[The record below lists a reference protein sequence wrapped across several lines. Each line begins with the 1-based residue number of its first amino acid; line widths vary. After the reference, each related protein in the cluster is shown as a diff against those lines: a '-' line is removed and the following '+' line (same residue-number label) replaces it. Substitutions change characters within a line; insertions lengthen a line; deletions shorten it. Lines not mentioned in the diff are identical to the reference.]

1 MAITE
6 IEDRISDI
14 INQDNHEQFIYDFL
28 NIYDFPKAT
37 ITKLRKGTNN
47 LAKAPGEV
55 YLKNRLYFKQT
66 DSNLMQSF
74 VDVKDKVEQLGSKPR
89 YIMVTDFKNV
99 LAEDTKTGDTLD
111 VEFARLPQKF
121 EFFLA
126 WNGIEKADF
135 DKENPADIRAA
146 ERFAKLYDVVVKDNP
161 KATRHGLNLFLI
173 RVLFCLFAED
183 TDIFDKNL
191 FTNRL
196 KELTKSDGSDLDNF
210 IDKLFI
216 VLDIEK
222 AKRPADTPSWLADF
236 PYVDGDLFKS
246 PHEHLKFTEHSRKL
260 IIDAGEKLEW
270 DQINPDILGSMI
282 QAVASE
288 DSRSHLGM
296 HYTSVPNIMKV
307 IKPLFLDD
315 LRRSFE
321 DARGNEQKLNKLYDR
336 IGKIKF
342 MDPACGS
349 GNFLIITY
357 KELRQ
362 LEIDILKELNRM
374 GIATMY
380 VPSVTLAQFYGIEID
395 DFACDVTRLSL
406 WIAEHQM
413 NKQLHK
419 EIADAV
425 RPTLPLQHAGAII
438 CGNALRIDWDDV
450 VPHHNKDEVY
460 LFGNPPYLGYSLQDK
475 EQKKDMDYVFKETLN
490 PRRLDYIS
498 AWFYKAA
505 LFTEHILGKYAFVTT
520 NSINQGEQVAK
531 LWPHILNRVTIDFAY
546 PSFVWKNNATHNAG
560 VIVSIIGL
568 QPRTNNNNI
577 HQLFVGNSVHKV
589 KNINAYLTP
598 SSNVI
603 VKSQRHSLS
612 DLPRVTNGS
621 RPVDGG
627 YLILSLEEYKKLVEN
642 YPETK
647 GICKKM
653 VGSTE
658 FLNGRIRYCLWMPNE
673 RIYDKYKHIPFIKKR
688 VDLVRKFRQ
697 SGGAS
702 AKSVAN
708 EPWSFFLKK
717 EYEDSISRNKVN
729 KQTKGMNII
738 IPRHS
743 SGNRKYIPMGILS
756 KEVLVSDSAN
766 VIYDAPLWLL
776 GILESR
782 MHMTWVETVGGKLK
796 KDYRYSGNLVYNTF
810 PVPDLST
817 RRKNEIEDLVWK
829 ILDIRDE
836 EGGTLAELYGS
847 PLAEKNPKPM
857 NPRLLATHQE
867 LDQVVDRA
875 YRDRPFKNDNER
887 LALLLDMYSNKV
899 GEQRNVK

>member
-6 IEDRISDI
+6 IEDRITDI
-14 INQDNHEQFIYDFL
+14 IDHKDRNQFIYDFL
-28 NIYDFPKAT
+28 SVYDFPKAT

-47 LAKAPGEV
+47 LSKEPGEV
-55 YLKNRLYFKQT
+55 YLKNRLYFKQVSS
-66 DSNLMQSF
+66 DLMQSF
-74 VDVKDKVEQLGSKPR
+74 VDIKEKVNQLGSKPR

-111 VEFARLPQKF
+111 VEFERLPQKF

-161 KATRHGLNLFLI
+161 TATRHGLNLFLI

-183 TDIFDKNL
+183 TDIFEKNL

-196 KELTKSDGSDLDNF
+196 KVLTKPDGSDLDSF
-210 IDKLFI
+210 ISELFS
-216 VLDIEK
+216 VLDVEK
-222 AKRPADTPSWLADF
+222 SQRSAETPSWLSDF
-236 PYVDGDLFKS
+236 PYVDGDLFKDS
-246 PHEHLKFTEHSRKL
+246 HEHLKFTEHSRKL

-315 LRRSFE
+315 LRQTFE
-321 DARGNEQKLNKLYDR
+321 DAKGNERKLNQLYDR

-380 VPSVTLAQFYGIEID
+380 VPSVTLDQFYGIEID

-425 RPTLPLQHAGAII
+425 RPTLPLQHAGAIV
-438 CGNALRIDWDDV
+438 CENALRINWNEVLPHGKDD
-450 VPHHNKDEVY
+450 EIY
-460 LFGNPPYLGYSLQDK
+460 LFGNPPYLGAKKQTK
-475 EQKKDMDYVFKETLN
+475 EQKTDLKLTEADIPHYKT
-490 PRRLDYIS
+490 LDYITG
-498 AWFYKAA
+498 WFYKSAMMIS
-505 LFTEHILGKYAFVTT
+505 HNKKIQSAFVTT
-520 NSINQGEQVAK
+520 NSICQGEQVGK
-531 LWPHILNRVTIDFAY
+531 LWPYIFIKNVDISFAY
-546 PSFVWKNNATHNAG
+546 QSFKWSNSAKNNAG
-560 VIVSIIGL
+560 VTVNIVGIKSHSLQKNKYILTNKTIKRVENISPYLTSAPNIIVTTATSPLFTEFNIHFGNMPNDGGGLIVSKKKYSRFKAEGSAKYLRKFIGSKELMNSTFRYCIWLPYKEKNEIVQRALSFPTIASRVEISYEHRMQRNLTNLAKYPWKFRDTHMANNHTLII
-568 QPRTNNNNI
+568 PAVTSENRIYAPMTIIDANTI
-577 HQLFVGNSVHKV
+577 
-589 KNINAYLTP
+589 
-598 SSNVI
+598 SSN
-603 VKSQRHSLS
+603 R
-612 DLPRVTNGS
+612 
-621 RPVDGG
+621 
-627 YLILSLEEYKKLVEN
+627 N
-642 YPETK
+642 Y
-647 GICKKM
+647 C
-653 VGSTE
+653 
-658 FLNGRIRYCLWMPNE
+658 
-673 RIYDKYKHIPFIKKR
+673 IYDGP
-688 VDLVRKFRQ
+688 
-697 SGGAS
+697 
-702 AKSVAN
+702 
-708 EPWSFFLKK
+708 
-717 EYEDSISRNKVN
+717 
-729 KQTKGMNII
+729 T
-738 IPRHS
+738 
-743 SGNRKYIPMGILS
+743 
-756 KEVLVSDSAN
+756 
-766 VIYDAPLWLL
+766 WLL
-776 GILESR
+776 GVLQSK
-782 MHMTWVETVGGKLK
+782 MHMCWLRAVGGKLET
-796 KDYRYSGNLVYNTF
+796 RFNYSRNIVYNTF
-810 PVPDLST
+810 PVPKLST
-817 RRKNEIEDLVWK
+817 RRKNEIENLVWK

-847 PLAEKNPKPM
+847 PLAAKNPKPM
-857 NPRLLATHQE
+857 NPRLKSAHEE

-875 YRDRPFKNDNER
+875 YQDRPFKDDNER
-887 LALLLDMYSNKV
+887 LALLLDMYSQKV
-899 GEQRNVK
+899 NEERK

>member
-6 IEDRISDI
+6 IEDRITDI
-14 INQDNHEQFIYDFL
+14 INQDNRDEFIYDFL
-28 NIYDFPKAT
+28 SVYDFPKAT

-47 LAKAPGEV
+47 LAKEPGAV
-55 YLKNRLYFKQT
+55 YLKNRLYYKQVAV
-66 DSNLMQSF
+66 DSNLMQRF
-74 VDVKDKVEQLGSKPR
+74 VDLKQKIRESGAKPR

-99 LAEDTKTGDTLD
+99 LAEDTKTEDTLD
-111 VEFARLPQKF
+111 VEFKRLPQKF

-161 KATRHGLNLFLI
+161 DASRHGLNLFLI

-183 TDIFDKNL
+183 TDIFEKNL
-191 FTNRL
+191 FTNRI
-196 KELTKSDGSDLDNF
+196 KELTNDDGSNLDHF
-210 IDKLFI
+210 FKTLFS

-222 AKRPADTPSWLADF
+222 ANRPIETPSWLVDF
-236 PYVDGDLFKS
+236 PYVDGDLFKD
-246 PHEHLKFTEHSRKL
+246 PHESLKFTQHSRKL

-307 IKPLFLDD
+307 IKPLFLDE
-315 LRRSFE
+315 LRKSFE
-321 DARGNEQKLNKLYDR
+321 EDRGNEKKLNELYDR

-380 VPSVTLAQFYGIEID
+380 VPSVTLDQFYGIEID

-425 RPTLPLQHAGAII
+425 RPTLPLQHAGAIV
-438 CGNALRIDWDDV
+438 CENALRIDWNEVLPHKKDD
-450 VPHHNKDEVY
+450 EIY
-460 LFGNPPYLGYSLQDK
+460 LFGNPPYLGAKRQTA
-475 EQKKDMDYVFKETLN
+475 EQKRDLLN
-490 PRRLDYIS
+490 ALGGNKGYKKLDYIAGWFQKS
-498 AWFYKAA
+498 ADYIYDSQAQS
-505 LFTEHILGKYAFVTT
+505 GFVTT
-520 NSINQGEQVAK
+520 NSIVQGEQVK
-531 LWPHILNRVTIDFAY
+531 RLWPNILDKCYIQFAY
-546 PSFVWKNNATHNAG
+546 TSFKWRNNARGNAG
-560 VIVSIIGL
+560 VTVSIIGL
-568 QPRTNNNNI
+568 AT
-577 HQLFVGNSVHKV
+577 LASDHKKRLIDNDRVRVV
-589 KNINAYLTP
+589 KNISPYLTEGA
-598 SSNVI
+598 NEI
-603 VKSQRHSLS
+603 IKSTTKNINGNMPIASLGC
-612 DLPRVTNGS
+612 LPL
-621 RPVDGG
+621 DGG
-627 YLILSLEEYKKLVEN
+627 NLILSDGIYKKVIEQNPDILH
-642 YPETK
+642 
-647 GICKKM
+647 IIKKYI
-653 VGSTE
+653 GSNE
-658 FLNGRIRYCLWMPNE
+658 LINNKVRYALWMNQAT
-673 RIYDKYKHIPFIKKR
+673 YYKYKNIPLVQER
-688 VDLVRKFRQ
+688 VALVKKFRRN
-697 SGGAS
+697 GGQS
-702 AKSVAN
+702 AKSA
-708 EPWSFFLKK
+708 
-717 EYEDSISRNKVN
+717 VN
-729 KQTKGMNII
+729 KPYEFFTRKLRDECIEKAHNHEMMTII
-738 IPRHS
+738 IPRVS
-743 SGNRKYIPMGILS
+743 SENRLYVPMGMVQ
-756 KEVLVSDSAN
+756 EDTVVSDSATA
-766 VIYDAPLWLL
+766 VYDASLWLL
-776 GILESR
+776 GLLESR
-782 MHMTWVETVGGKLK
+782 MHMTWLRAVGGRLK
-796 KDYRYSGNLVYNTF
+796 TDYRYSASLVYNTF
-810 PVPDLST
+810 PVPELST

-847 PLAEKNPKPM
+847 PLAAKNPKPM
-857 NPRLLATHQE
+857 NPRLKAAHEE

-875 YRDRPFKNDNER
+875 YRDQPFKDDNER
-887 LALLLDMYSNKV
+887 LALLLDMYSKKV
-899 GEQRNVK
+899 DEANEQ

>member
-6 IEDRISDI
+6 IEDRITDI
-14 INQDNHEQFIYDFL
+14 INQNDPNEFIYDFL
-28 NIYDFPKAT
+28 SVYDFPKAT

-47 LAKAPGEV
+47 LAKESGEAF
-55 YLKNRLYFKQT
+55 LKNRLYYKQV
-66 DSNLMQSF
+66 DGDLMQSF
-74 VDVKDKVEQLGSKPR
+74 VDVKEKVNQLGSKPR

-111 VEFARLPQKF
+111 VEFERLPQKF

-161 KATRHGLNLFLI
+161 EATRHGLNLFLI

-183 TDIFDKNL
+183 TDIFEKNL

-196 KELTKSDGSDLDNF
+196 KELTKFDGSDLDSF
-210 IDKLFI
+210 ISELFS
-216 VLDIEK
+216 VLDVEK
-222 AKRPADTPSWLADF
+222 SHRSAETPSWLSDF
-236 PYVDGDLFKS
+236 PYVDGDLFKD

-307 IKPLFLDD
+307 IKPLFLDE
-315 LRRSFE
+315 LRQAFE
-321 DARGNEQKLNKLYDR
+321 NAKGNEKKLNQLYDR

-380 VPSVTLAQFYGIEID
+380 VPSVTLDQFYGIEIE

-419 EIADAV
+419 EIADAI
-425 RPTLPLQHAGAII
+425 RPTLPLQHAGAIV
-438 CGNALRIDWDDV
+438 CGNALRIDWNKV
-450 VPHHNKDEVY
+450 LPHQKDDEVY
-460 LFGNPPYLGYSLQDK
+460 LFGNPPYLGARKQSK
-475 EQKKDMDYVFKETLN
+475 NQKKDLQELLSNMRGMN
-490 PRRLDYIS
+490 SLDYIS
-498 AWFYKAA
+498 GWFVKG
-505 LFTEHILGKYAFVTT
+505 ILYISGTDARYSFVTT
-520 NSINQGEQVAK
+520 NSITQGEQVSI
-531 LWPHILNRVTIDFAY
+531 LWPFIFEHEGTIIAAY
-546 PSFVWKNNATHNAG
+546 TSFSWSNNAKNNAG
-560 VIVSIIGL
+560 VTVSIISIADKSRFRGKKIL
-568 QPRTNNNNI
+568 ISANRKKYVDNI
-577 HQLFVGNSVHKV
+577 SP
-589 KNINAYLTP
+589 YL
-598 SSNVI
+598 
-603 VKSQRHSLS
+603 
-612 DLPRVTNGS
+612 TNGS
-621 RPVDGG
+621 NLVVRKSNKPISEELPDINFGNMANDGG
-627 YLILSLEEYKKLVEN
+627 NYIFKNNEYGCLPSDIKKF
-642 YPETK
+642 
-647 GICKKM
+647 CKKF
-653 VGSTE
+653 VSAKEFIQGGS
-658 FLNGRIRYCLWMPNE
+658 RYCLWLYNVP
-673 RIYDKYKHIPFIKKR
+673 
-688 VDLVRKFRQ
+688 
-697 SGGAS
+697 
-702 AKSVAN
+702 AN
-708 EPWSFFLKK
+708 EYKDNEFIVNRINNVKNYRLNSKRKATQKLAQKPELFGEIRWKDNSDFIFIP
-717 EYEDSISRNKVN
+717 EVSSESR
-729 KQTKGMNII
+729 M
-738 IPRHS
+738 
-743 SGNRKYIPMGILS
+743 YIPMGFITESSVVAAPNL
-756 KEVLVSDSAN
+756 EVYNAK
-766 VIYDAPLWLL
+766 LWQL

-782 MHMTWVETVGGKLK
+782 MHMIWVKSVSGKLETRI
-796 KDYRYSGNLVYNTF
+796 RYSASLAYNTF
-810 PVPDLST
+810 PVPKLST
-817 RRKNEIEDLVWK
+817 HRKNEIEELVWK

-847 PLAEKNPKPM
+847 PLAAKNPKPM
-857 NPRLLATHQE
+857 NPRLKAAHEE

-875 YRDRPFKNDNER
+875 YRDRPFKDDNER
-887 LALLLDMYSNKV
+887 LALLLDMYSRKV
-899 GEQRNVK
+899 NEEK

>member
-6 IEDRISDI
+6 IEDRITDI

-28 NIYDFPKAT
+28 NVYDFPKAT

-47 LAKAPGEV
+47 LAKESDEV

-66 DSNLMQSF
+66 NSDLMQSF
-74 VDVKDKVEQLGSKPR
+74 VDVKEKVDQLGSKPR

-111 VEFARLPQKF
+111 VEFERLPQKF

-126 WNGIEKADF
+126 WNGIERADF

-146 ERFAKLYDVVVKDNP
+146 ERFAKLYDVVLKDNP
-161 KATRHGLNLFLI
+161 EATRHGLNLFLI

-183 TDIFDKNL
+183 TDIFEKNL

-196 KELTKSDGSDLDNF
+196 KELTKQDGSDLDSF
-210 IDKLFI
+210 IDQLFG
-216 VLDIEK
+216 VLDVEK
-222 AKRPADTPSWLADF
+222 DKRPADTPSWLADF
-236 PYVDGDLFKS
+236 PYVDGDLFKD
-246 PHEHLKFTEHSRKL
+246 PHEHLKLTEHSRKL

-315 LRRSFE
+315 LRQAFE
-321 DARGNEQKLNKLYDR
+321 DAKGNETKLNELYDR

-380 VPSVTLAQFYGIEID
+380 VPSVTLDQFYGIEID

-425 RPTLPLQHAGAII
+425 RPTLPLQHAGAIV
-438 CGNALRIDWDDV
+438 CGNALRIDWNNV
-450 VPHHNKDEVY
+450 LPHEKDDEVY
-460 LFGNPPYLGYSLQDK
+460 LFGNPPYLGSKKQGK
-475 EQKKDMDYVFKETLN
+475 EQKQDISDLFSNVKN
-490 PRRLDYIS
+490 HRILDYICG
-498 AWFYKAA
+498 WFFLASQFIEKNKNA
-505 LFTEHILGKYAFVTT
+505 KMAFVSTD
-520 NSINQGEQVAK
+520 SITQGEQVFT
-531 LWPHILNRVTIDFAY
+531 LWQTILNKDISIAFAY
-546 PSFVWKNNATHNAG
+546 SPFVWSNNAKNNAGVVVTIIGLSHTDDLISKKLFHKGTVKEVDNITPYLTEGPTILVRKESQPLFAQHVLHFG
-560 VIVSIIGL
+560 NMPNDGKALIVNRDNYQKFQSHGADIYLKKYIGSKEFIHSTYRYCIWLPFTQINSTVKQALGNSLIKGRVKLSKEHRLSSKDKSANKLAKFPWKFRDTRVPENYSIIIPSVSSENRLYVPMGIEPKNVIVSNL
-568 QPRTNNNNI
+568 
-577 HQLFVGNSVHKV
+577 
-589 KNINAYLTP
+589 AYVIFDGP
-598 SSNVI
+598 S
-603 VKSQRHSLS
+603 
-612 DLPRVTNGS
+612 
-621 RPVDGG
+621 
-627 YLILSLEEYKKLVEN
+627 
-642 YPETK
+642 
-647 GICKKM
+647 
-653 VGSTE
+653 
-658 FLNGRIRYCLWMPNE
+658 
-673 RIYDKYKHIPFIKKR
+673 
-688 VDLVRKFRQ
+688 
-697 SGGAS
+697 
-702 AKSVAN
+702 
-708 EPWSFFLKK
+708 
-717 EYEDSISRNKVN
+717 
-729 KQTKGMNII
+729 
-738 IPRHS
+738 
-743 SGNRKYIPMGILS
+743 
-756 KEVLVSDSAN
+756 
-766 VIYDAPLWLL
+766 WLL
-776 GILESR
+776 GLLESR
-782 MHMTWVETVGGKLK
+782 MHMAWLKVIGGKMGTSF
-796 KDYRYSGNLVYNTF
+796 RYTAGLVYNTF
-810 PVPDLST
+810 PIPDISD
-817 RRKNEIEDLVWK
+817 RRKKEIEDLVWK

-836 EGGTLAELYGS
+836 EGGSLAELYGS

-857 NPRLLATHQE
+857 NPRLLAAHQE

-875 YRDRPFKNDNER
+875 YRNRPFEDDNER
-887 LALLLDMYSNKV
+887 LSLLLNMYSQKV
-899 GEQRNVK
+899 NEEK

>member
-1 MAITE
+1 MLNGVLIMAITE
-6 IEDRISDI
+6 IEDRITEI
-14 INQDNHEQFIYDFL
+14 INQNDPNEFIYDFL
-28 NIYDFPKAT
+28 SVYDFPKAT

-47 LAKAPGEV
+47 LAKESGEV
-55 YLKNRLYFKQT
+55 FLKNRLYYKQV
-66 DSNLMQSF
+66 DGDLMQSF
-74 VDVKDKVEQLGSKPR
+74 VDVKEKVNQLGSKPR

-111 VEFARLPQKF
+111 VEFQRLPQKF

-161 KATRHGLNLFLI
+161 EATRHGLNLFLI

-183 TDIFDKNL
+183 TDIFEKNL

-196 KELTKSDGSDLDNF
+196 KELTKPDGSDLDSF
-210 IDKLFI
+210 ISELFS
-216 VLDIEK
+216 VLDVEK
-222 AKRPADTPSWLADF
+222 SQRSAETPSWLSDF
-236 PYVDGDLFKS
+236 PYVDGDLFKD

-307 IKPLFLDD
+307 IKPLFLDE
-315 LRRSFE
+315 LRQAFE
-321 DARGNEQKLNKLYDR
+321 DAKGNEKELNQLYDR

-380 VPSVTLAQFYGIEID
+380 VPSVTLDQFYGIEID

-425 RPTLPLQHAGAII
+425 RPTLPLQHAGAIV
-438 CGNALRIDWDDV
+438 CGNALRIDWNEV
-450 VPHHNKDEVY
+450 LPHEKDDEVY
-460 LFGNPPYLGYSLQDK
+460 LFGNPPYYGARKQTK
-475 EQKKDMDYVFKETLN
+475 EQKIDLVFALN
-490 PRRLDYIS
+490 NIKGSKSLDYIS
-498 AWFYKAA
+498 GWFFKG
-505 LFTEHILGKYAFVTT
+505 FNFIDQENGRFAFVTT
-520 NSINQGEQVAK
+520 NSICQGEQVSY
-531 LWPHILNRVTIDFAY
+531 LWPEMFKRHLQIIFAY
-546 PSFVWKNNATHNAG
+546 TSFKWSNNAKNNAG
-560 VIVSIIGL
+560 VTVNIVGIANRSNKTVQKMIYYD
-568 QPRTNNNNI
+568 N
-577 HQLFVGNSVHKV
+577 KA
-589 KNINAYLTP
+589 KNVSHISPYLTDG
-598 SSNVI
+598 SDLI
-603 VKSQRHSLS
+603 VKESSERIDDQ
-612 DLPRVTNGS
+612 LPRIKFGS
-621 RPVDGG
+621 MPNDGG
-627 YLILSLEEYKKLVEN
+627 YLRVTAEEYNSIPNDYRKYFKKF
-642 YPETK
+642 
-647 GICKKM
+647 
-653 VGSTE
+653 VGSSE
-658 FLNGRIRYCLWMPNE
+658 IINNKLKYCLWLYDQTDKRYLTNSFIVK
-673 RIYDKYKHIPFIKKR
+673 RISEVKKYRLSSKR
-688 VDLVRKFRQ
+688 AATRKLAETPELFGEVRW
-697 SGGAS
+697 
-702 AKSVAN
+702 
-708 EPWSFFLKK
+708 EP
-717 EYEDSISRNKVN
+717 
-729 KQTKGMNII
+729 
-738 IPRHS
+738 
-743 SGNRKYIPMGILS
+743 
-756 KEVLVSDSAN
+756 SDSTILIPAFSSEN
-766 VIYDAPLWLL
+766 RLYVPMVIVDNDVISSNKNYCIYNAALWLFGL
-776 GILESR
+776 LTSR
-782 MHMTWVETVGGKLK
+782 MHMTWMRSVGGRLET
-796 KDYRYSGNLVYNTF
+796 RYSYSSKLVYNTF
-810 PVPDLST
+810 PVPELSS

-847 PLAEKNPKPM
+847 PLAAKNPKPM
-857 NPRLLATHQE
+857 NSRLKAAHEE

-875 YRDRPFKNDNER
+875 YRDRPFKDDNER
-887 LALLLDMYSNKV
+887 LALLLDMYSKKV
-899 GEQRNVK
+899 NEEK

>member
-196 KELTKSDGSDLDNF
+196 KELTKPDGSDLDNF
-210 IDKLFI
+210 IDKLFS

-222 AKRPADTPSWLADF
+222 DKRPVATPSWLADF

-315 LRRSFE
+315 LRQAFE
-321 DARGNEQKLNKLYDR
+321 DAKGNEKKLNKLYDR

-362 LEIDILKELNRM
+362 LEIDILKELNQM

-380 VPSVTLAQFYGIEID
+380 VPSVTLDQFYGIEID

-425 RPTLPLQHAGAII
+425 RPTLPLQHAGAIV
-438 CGNALRIDWDDV
+438 CGNALRIDWNKV
-450 VPHHNKDEVY
+450 LPHRKSDEVY
-460 LFGNPPYLGYSLQDK
+460 LFGNPPYLGYSLQSK
-475 EQKKDMDYVFKETLN
+475 EQRTDLKRIFAGIKSSGY
-490 PRRLDYIS
+490 LDYIS
-498 AWFYKAA
+498 CWFKIASTYIKGDTAA
-505 LFTEHILGKYAFVTT
+505 KFAFVSTKSICRGIQVVPLWKDILKNQQIIFAYDSFAWGNNAANNAQVNVVIIGIANKIGNT
-520 NSINQGEQVAK
+520 NKYIYSGLSIKKVENITPYLSEGPNIFVAK
-531 LWPHILNRVTIDFAY
+531 SQTSIFELPKMLYGSKPSDGGGLLLDEAELSKTKKKY
-546 PSFVWKNNATHNAG
+546 PDITS
-560 VIVSIIGL
+560 VIHRFIGSKEL
-568 QPRTNNNNI
+568 
-577 HQLFVGNSVHKV
+577 
-589 KNINAYLTP
+589 INGIRRYAIWMDKEQYTKF
-598 SSNVI
+598 SSNEYIKSRINI
-603 VKSQRHSLS
+603 VVNSRKKS
-612 DLPRVTNGS
+612 
-621 RPVDGG
+621 
-627 YLILSLEEYKKLVEN
+627 KK
-642 YPETK
+642 
-647 GICKKM
+647 
-653 VGSTE
+653 
-658 FLNGRIRYCLWMPNE
+658 
-673 RIYDKYKHIPFIKKR
+673 
-688 VDLVRKFRQ
+688 
-697 SGGAS
+697 
-702 AKSVAN
+702 
-708 EPWSFFLKK
+708 
-717 EYEDSISRNKVN
+717 
-729 KQTKGMNII
+729 KQTRELAEQPWKFAEDRYVNSTSGVTLACPTI
-738 IPRHS
+738 S
-743 SGNRKYIPMGILS
+743 SGNRLYIPIAVVG
-756 KEVLVSDSAN
+756 N
-766 VIYDAPLWLL
+766 NTVISNTAQAIYNAPLWIM
-776 GILESR
+776 GIMESR
-782 MHMTWVETVGGKLK
+782 MFSTWLEAIGNKFTVNYIL
-796 KDYRYSGNLVYNTF
+796 SASLVYNTF
-810 PVPDLST
+810 PVPELSA
-817 RRKNEIEDLVWK
+817 RRKNEIEELVWH

-836 EGGTLAELYGS
+836 EGGTLADLYGS
-847 PLAEKNPKPM
+847 PLAAKNPKPM
-857 NPRLLATHQE
+857 NLRLLKAHQE

-875 YRDRPFKNDNER
+875 YRDRPFKDDNER
-887 LALLLDMYSNKV
+887 LSLLLNMYNEKIR
-899 GEQRNVK
+899 EQKHDDKK

>member
-6 IEDRISDI
+6 IEDRITDI
-14 INQDNHEQFIYDFL
+14 IDHKDRNQFIYDFL
-28 NIYDFPKAT
+28 SVYDFPKAT

-47 LAKAPGEV
+47 LSKEPGEV
-55 YLKNRLYFKQT
+55 YLKNRLYFKQVSS
-66 DSNLMQSF
+66 DLMQSF
-74 VDVKDKVEQLGSKPR
+74 VDIKEKVNQLGSKPR

-99 LAEDTKTGDTLD
+99 LAEDTQTNDTLD
-111 VEFARLPQKF
+111 VEFERLPQKF

-161 KATRHGLNLFLI
+161 GATRHGLNLFLI

-183 TDIFDKNL
+183 TDIFTKNL

-196 KELTKSDGSDLDNF
+196 KELTQPDGSDLD
-210 IDKLFI
+210 LFI
-216 VLDIEK
+216 NQLFSVLDIEK
-222 AKRPADTPSWLADF
+222 ANRPEDTPSWLADF
-236 PYVDGDLFKS
+236 PYVDGDLFIK
-246 PHEHLKFTEHSRKL
+246 PHEHLEFTEHSRKL

-315 LRRSFE
+315 LRKAFE
-321 DARGNEQKLNKLYDR
+321 DAKGNEKKLNELYDR

-380 VPSVTLAQFYGIEID
+380 VPSVTLDQFYGIEID

-425 RPTLPLQHAGAII
+425 RPTLPLQHAGAIV
-438 CGNALRIDWDDV
+438 CGNALRIDWNEV
-450 VPHHNKDEVY
+450 LPHQKDDEVY
-460 LFGNPPYLGYSLQDK
+460 LFGNPPYLGAKRQTS
-475 EQKKDMDYVFKETLN
+475 EQKRDLLNALDGNKEYKK
-490 PRRLDYIS
+490 LDYI
-498 AWFYKAA
+498 AGWFQRAA
-505 LFTEHILGKYAFVTT
+505 DYIYDSQVQSGFVTT
-520 NSINQGEQVAK
+520 NSIVQGEQVK
-531 LWPHILNRVTIDFAY
+531 RLWPNILDKCYIQFAY
-546 PSFVWKNNATHNAG
+546 TSFKWRNNAKGNAG
-560 VIVSIIGL
+560 VTVSIIGL
-568 QPRTNNNNI
+568 AA
-577 HQLFVGNSVHKV
+577 LASVHNKKLIDNNRVRVV
-589 KNINAYLTP
+589 KNISPYLTEGT
-598 SSNVI
+598 NEI
-603 VKSQRHSLS
+603 IKSTTKNINENMPIASLGC
-612 DLPRVTNGS
+612 LPL
-621 RPVDGG
+621 DGG
-627 YLILSLEEYKKLVEN
+627 NLILSDGLYKKVIKQTPDILH
-642 YPETK
+642 
-647 GICKKM
+647 IIKKYI
-653 VGSTE
+653 GSSE
-658 FLNGRIRYCLWMPNE
+658 FINNKTRYVLWMNQAT
-673 RIYDKYKHIPFIKKR
+673 YCKYKNIPLVQER
-688 VDLVRKFRQ
+688 VSLVKKFRRN
-697 SGGAS
+697 GGQS
-702 AKSVAN
+702 AKSA
-708 EPWSFFLKK
+708 
-717 EYEDSISRNKVN
+717 VN
-729 KQTKGMNII
+729 KPYEFFTRKLRDKCIEKAHNHEMMTII
-738 IPRHS
+738 IPRVS
-743 SGNRKYIPMGILS
+743 SENRLYIPMGMVQ
-756 KEVLVSDSAN
+756 EDTVVSDSATA
-766 VIYDAPLWLL
+766 VYDASLWLL
-776 GILESR
+776 GLLESR
-782 MHMTWVETVGGKLK
+782 MHMTWLRAVGGRLK
-796 KDYRYSGNLVYNTF
+796 TDYRYSAGLVYNTF
-810 PVPDLST
+810 PIPQLST

-847 PLAEKNPKPM
+847 PLAAKNPKPM
-857 NPRLLATHQE
+857 NSRLKAAHE
-867 LDQVVDRA
+867 KLDQVVDRA
-875 YRDRPFKNDNER
+875 YRDRPFKDDNER
-887 LALLLDMYSNKV
+887 LALLLDMYSQKV
-899 GEQRNVK
+899 NEGK